1 MPPSA
6 GPYTAAQ
13 SRSSVLIGG
22 ASLRKA
28 TIGHAL
34 IGTVLFHT
42 LLTIALPVTQT
53 VLQGADISEIARMIM
68 SNGMI
73 IYALTRAER
82 R

>member
-1 MPPSA
+1 
-6 GPYTAAQ
+6 
-13 SRSSVLIGG
+13 
-22 ASLRKA
+22 
-28 TIGHAL
+28 
-34 IGTVLFHT
+34 
-42 LLTIALPVTQT
+42 